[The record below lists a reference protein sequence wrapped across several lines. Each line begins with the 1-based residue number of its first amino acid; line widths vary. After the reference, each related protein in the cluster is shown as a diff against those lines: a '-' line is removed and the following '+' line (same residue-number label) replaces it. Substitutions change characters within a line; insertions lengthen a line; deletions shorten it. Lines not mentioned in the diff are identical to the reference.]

1 MLNFYFYIYIIKINV
16 YVCIVKTL
24 FKQMIDIENILKR
37 EKVSKVELA
46 KRMDVSR
53 EYLYRILDGNPTLET
68 LEKLAKA
75 LRVPVRDL
83 FPEDNNSITC
93 PNCGKRFVMEDSH
106 IRDHENIRGKE
117 YYK

>member
-1 MLNFYFYIYIIKINV
+1 MN
-16 YVCIVKTL
+16 
-24 FKQMIDIENILKR
+24 IDHILKR
-37 EKVSKVELA
+37 EKISKVDLA

-75 LRVPVRDL
+75 LGVPVRDL
-83 FPEDNNSITC
+83 FPEEENSITC
-93 PNCGKRFVMEDSH
+93 PNCGKRFIMEDSH
-106 IRDHENIRGKE
+106 IWDHANIRGKE

>member
-1 MLNFYFYIYIIKINV
+1 MN
-16 YVCIVKTL
+16 
-24 FKQMIDIENILKR
+24 IDHILKR
-37 EKVSKVELA
+37 EKISKVDLA

-75 LRVPVRDL
+75 LGVPVRDL
-83 FPEDNNSITC
+83 FPEEESSITC
-93 PNCGKRFVMEDSH
+93 PNCGKKFVMEDSH
-106 IRDHENIRGKE
+106 IPDHKNIRGKE

>member
-1 MLNFYFYIYIIKINV
+1 MN
-16 YVCIVKTL
+16 
-24 FKQMIDIENILKR
+24 IDHILKR
-37 EKVSKVELA
+37 EKISKVDLA

-75 LRVPVRDL
+75 LGVPVRDL
-83 FPEDNNSITC
+83 FPEEENSITC
-93 PNCGKRFVMEDSH
+93 PNCGKKFVMEDSH
-106 IRDHENIRGKE
+106 IPDHKNIRGKE